1 MIQVQSDI
9 ENILIRIK
17 NCPILGYHQMLRL
30 PLQLFYSYVMGDH
43 VR

>member
-1 MIQVQSDI
+1 MIRAQSGI